1 MRDEIWRG
9 IQSTALPSGR
19 SLSPFGQSA
28 RALVPVDV
36 QDLTHVHSGV
46 VDRACPLQEAPRPD
60 GAVMCAQLVGV
71 ERVEVLLP
79 PLAPVLTPA
88 LASAVLRLLQ
98 KVISDSSTD
107 CLQRSA

>member
-1 MRDEIWRG
+1 
-9 IQSTALPSGR
+9 
-19 SLSPFGQSA
+19 
-28 RALVPVDV
+28 
-36 QDLTHVHSGV
+36 
-46 VDRACPLQEAPRPD
+46 
-60 GAVMCAQLVGV
+60 MCAQLVGV